1 MWFSGGKDI
10 PGYEHYRLKHVKTNA
25 VWEAPSAVTSAPMNL
40 HPAHF
45 LYGSTRSSIMGK
57 RLGLRGQLAG
67 LGLGSAAL
75 CYLRPD
81 APSVPLGR
89 LSLHGNFNNAKDFVG
104 TTIKGVVGASLAYWE
119 MQHLGYAWE
128 GHWEDFFPPS
138 AVPGRATPAPDF
150 IFASDADVCLVDAKG
165 SSRPFSEIGS
175 IAKGEWKRQIYPN
188 RNAAFKSGGLPTEG
202 RVIALVL
209 DPNHTGV
216 GLVTAYGRFR
226 KGVVPAVGNGAG
238 IALSP
243 DDPSPSFSAI
253 KAVQKVNFTN
263 VLFLLGL
270 YEIAGF
276 LINDQQTQQSAKA
289 QFGLVAQRT
298 VEIGGIGMVYT
309 GASRFFDLGD
319 QGGWVMRP
327 FCHIDT
333 LREVYEAFVLGL
345 GGELSTKQLILPK
358 DMSPVKVG
366 NEPKPKER
374 MVVQSRDGVGA
385 VFERVINP

>member
-1 MWFSGGKDI
+1 
-10 PGYEHYRLKHVKTNA
+10 
-25 VWEAPSAVTSAPMNL
+25 
-40 HPAHF
+40 
-45 LYGSTRSSIMGK
+45 
-57 RLGLRGQLAG
+57 
-67 LGLGSAAL
+67 
-75 CYLRPD
+75 
-81 APSVPLGR
+81 
-89 LSLHGNFNNAKDFVG
+89 
-104 TTIKGVVGASLAYWE
+104 

-138 AVPGRATPAPDF
+138 AVPGRATAAPDF
-150 IFASDADVCLVDAKG
+150 IFASDTDVCLVDAKG

-202 RVIALVL
+202 RVIASVL

-226 KGVVPAVGNGAG
+226 KGVVPAFGNGAAK
-238 IALSP
+238 ALSP
-243 DDPSPSFSAI
+243 DDLSPSFSAI

-289 QFGLVAQRT
+289 QFGLVAGRS

-309 GASRFFDLGD
+309 GASRFFDLGN

-333 LREVYEAFVLGL
+333 LTEVFAAFVLGL
-345 GGELSTKQLILPK
+345 GGELSTKQLILPE
-358 DMSPVKVG
+358 DMSPVRVG
-366 NEPKPKER
+366 NERRPKER

-385 VFERVINP
+385 VFERVVNP